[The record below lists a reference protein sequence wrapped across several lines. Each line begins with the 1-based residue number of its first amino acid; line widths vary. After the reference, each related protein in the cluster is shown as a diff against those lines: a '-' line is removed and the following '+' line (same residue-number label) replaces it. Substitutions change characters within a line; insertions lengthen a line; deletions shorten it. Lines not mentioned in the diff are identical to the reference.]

1 MSRTKET
8 RYIKWHETCTCK
20 CILDVSVCNNKQR
33 WNEDKCR
40 CECKELIEKGIWRI
54 RILFY
59 PRNCEYEYDKSCDAG
74 KYLDYENCTCRK
86 RLIDKLD
93 ETYSENIDEKKT
105 GFT

>member
-40 CECKELIEKGIWRI
+40 CEGKELIEKGICEDRDLFG
-54 RILFY
+54 ILAIVNVNMINHVM
-59 PRNCEYEYDKSCDAG
+59 P
-74 KYLDYENCTCRK
+74 
-86 RLIDKLD
+86 
-93 ETYSENIDEKKT
+93 ENI
-105 GFT
+105 

>member
-1 MSRTKET
+1 M
-8 RYIKWHETCTCK
+8 
-20 CILDVSVCNNKQR
+20 
-33 WNEDKCR
+33 
-40 CECKELIEKGIWRI
+40 RI

-93 ETYSENIDEKKT
+93 EKYSENIDEKKT